1 MHDIYRPLQVRSR
14 PPQFR
19 KFPVSALLITNEC
32 LLTVRVWTLDGEIAV
47 PLWHNSFTQ
56 GPE

>member
-1 MHDIYRPLQVRSR
+1 MHDIYRPLQVRLGR
-14 PPQFR
+14 PIR
-19 KFPVSALLITNEC
+19 RLPVPGLPITNDC
-32 LLTVRVWTLDGEIAV
+32 LLPVRVWTLDAGIAV